1 MPAAALW
8 TAHAVL
14 EQGLEMTD
22 FDRARKVMVD
32 NQLRTAG
39 ITDRRLLAAMGEVPR
54 ERFVPEVRRGLAYID
69 AAIPV
74 GGGRRLGAPA
84 PFAKLI
90 QLAEIDGTDHVLDL
104 GCGTGY
110 SSAVLGQL
118 GGSVVAVESDPAL
131 AATALTT
138 LAAIGPRSVTVI
150 EGALETAGKSR
161 GPYDVIVI
169 EGTVEEVPDALFGQ
183 LKPDGRLVALVAER
197 GRPAVAHLFARSGK
211 GIASRAVFD
220 ARLPPLAARQDE
232 GFVF

>member
-1 MPAAALW
+1 
-8 TAHAVL
+8 
-14 EQGLEMTD
+14 MTD

-39 ITDRRLLAAMGEVPR
+39 ITDRRVLAAMGEVPR
-54 ERFVPEVRRGLAYID
+54 EQFVPEVRRGLAYID
-69 AAIPV
+69 EAIAV
-74 GGGRRLGAPA
+74 GGARKLGAPA

-90 QLAEIDGTDHVLDL
+90 QLAEVDGTDHVLDL

-110 SSAVLGQL
+110 SAAVLGQL
-118 GGSVVAVESDPAL
+118 AASVVAVESEPAL
-131 AATALTT
+131 AATARSA
-138 LAAIGPRSVTVI
+138 LAGVGATNVTVV
-150 EGALETAGKSR
+150 EGALETAGKSK

-169 EGTVEEVPDALFGQ
+169 EGTVEQVPDALFGQ
-183 LKPDGRLVALVAER
+183 LKPEGTLVALLAEA

-220 ARLPPLAARQDE
+220 AQLPPLAARQDD